1 MNGVVEAR
9 RGEIFDDGVSMLTG
23 GSEYG
28 QMDERQLTHS
38 STGAKVVGSASHR
51 RSIK

>member
-9 RGEIFDDGVSMLTG
+9 RGEIFDDGQSMLTG

-28 QMDERQLTHS
+28 PMDERQLTHS
-38 STGAKVVGSASHR
+38 STGAKAAGSASHR
-51 RSIK
+51 RT